1 MSLLGKSGLRTL
13 AEVNTL
19 RAHDVFAQ
27 LQKATKLEA
36 AFSAPFF
43 NEFVLRAPDVRRL
56 FVQCADHKIVPGI
69 LLNDDYPELANSF
82 LICVTEM
89 NQREEIERLVRTV
102 SQ

>member
-1 MSLLGKSGLRTL
+1 
-13 AEVNTL
+13 
-19 RAHDVFAQ
+19 
-27 LQKATKLEA
+27 
-36 AFSAPFF
+36 
-43 NEFVLRAPDVRRL
+43 L

-69 LLNDDYPELANSF
+69 LLSDDYPELANSF